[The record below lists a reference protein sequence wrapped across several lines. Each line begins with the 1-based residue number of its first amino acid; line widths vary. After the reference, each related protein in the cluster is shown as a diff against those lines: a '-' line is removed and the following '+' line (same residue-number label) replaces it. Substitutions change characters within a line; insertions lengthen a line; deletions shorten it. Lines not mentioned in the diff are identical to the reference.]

1 MAMKRK
7 FAALSCAALASLVIV
22 GAYAANPEPVTVEV
36 TFVVPIDI
44 VENNSLRFG
53 LVDTG
58 FGNGDTVTV
67 ATDGTVS
74 DSGAGAFAVGGTT
87 GAADLSVTAAAST
100 PILIL
105 ADNATGAADYTVD
118 TFVCNYN
125 GTGDAPCDGAGYATT
140 SAAAATATLL
150 VGATING
157 NGGSAAPG
165 TQNST
170 FDVTITYQ

>member
-1 MAMKRK
+1 MVMKRI
-7 FAALSCAALASLVIV
+7 FVALSGAAMASLVIIA
-22 GAYAANPEPVTVEV
+22 AYAANPEPVTVEV

-67 ATDGTVS
+67 GTDGTVS
-74 DSGAGAFAVGGTT
+74 DSGGGAFSVGGTT
-87 GAADLSVTAAAST
+87 GAAELSVTAAAST
-100 PILIL
+100 PILIV
-105 ADNATGAADYTVD
+105 ADNATGTSDYSVD

-125 GTGDAPCDGAGYATT
+125 GTGDAACGGGGYATT

-157 NGGSAAPG
+157 TGAGATAG
-165 TQNST
+165 TQNSS